1 MIKASQLLIAAFVIM
16 TALQCRDL
24 GVDEITQAK
33 ITVYVHW
40 GETPIPGIK
49 VELVQTGESMLT
61 DGRGL
66 AVFVVQ
72 PGSYVIR
79 VYGINRGGPVSLF
92 VDFNVEVK
100 AGESGSVDVVDCIAC
115 A

>member
-1 MIKASQLLIAAFVIM
+1 MIRAPQLLLAVSVIM

-24 GVDEITQAK
+24 GVAENTQAI
-33 ITVYVHW
+33 ITVFVHW
-40 GETPIPGIK
+40 GETPIPGKK
-49 VELVQTGESMLT
+49 VELMQTGESKLT
-61 DGRGL
+61 DVRGL

-92 VDFNVEVK
+92 VEFNVEIK
-100 AGESGSVDVVDCIAC
+100 AAESRSVDVVDCIPC
-115 A
+115 V